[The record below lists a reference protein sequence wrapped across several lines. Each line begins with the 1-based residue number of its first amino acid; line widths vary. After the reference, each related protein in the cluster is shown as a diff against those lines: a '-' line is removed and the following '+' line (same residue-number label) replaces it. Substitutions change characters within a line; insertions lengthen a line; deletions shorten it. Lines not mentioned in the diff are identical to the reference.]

1 MMPRKKRR
9 VIVISII
16 VLLVLLF
23 IIGGICIYLYLT
35 TDSFKSNRTLFEKY
49 LAQNFN
55 VIQNFTQNK
64 SNNIDNYLNNN
75 KYTSNLS
82 VDIKYTSDSENTEN
96 NTNETNNEE
105 TTENSINNLQLN
117 INSQIDKTNQYDYK
131 DIRLA
136 YQTENVARAEYIKDN
151 TLLGIRLDGIKQFV
165 TIDNQDI
172 ESLSNK
178 ADISIDTLNQIYLL
192 SNHID
197 ISELINFT
205 EEEKETLIERYANII
220 DQNTEKESFK
230 RNNKATIEVNGVQ
243 TIANGY
249 YIETTKENFNNVLM
263 KILEQIAQDEIILN
277 KIDNIQSKLIEYNI
291 IQNNE
296 DINLRN
302 EFINYINNYI
312 TEIKNKNIGNE
323 THRITVYENNGQ
335 IVKTVIETQENTIEI
350 DVYNN
355 GTSVIIQNSK
365 LENKN
370 QTKNL
375 IKLENG
381 SQDNIQSLII
391 QYEEI
396 ENDIVKN
403 NIQFETKKELQNND
417 IDGNINLIYELD
429 GNKVEISATEFIER
443 ATEFEDKMELNEEN
457 NVTLNDLQEDQITN
471 ILNILSD
478 NINNQINNITSKVS
492 PDDLNLMLKELGFV
506 QEDIFIEEEP
516 VQVTEVERNRFNS
529 QLTFFIGEDQ
539 EANNIN
545 LLLNSIAQSLEDATI
560 ENITND
566 RGEEKLNQ
574 ITLNITR
581 NSQNDEKLQQVRNII
596 TENNGETFDVTMSYD
611 EETQLIN
618 RIFIKV
624 HQEQ

>member
-403 NIQFETKKELQNND
+403 NIKFETKKEIQNND

-574 ITLNITR
+574 ITLNINR

>member
-263 KILEQIAQDEIILN
+263 KILEQISQDEIILN

-403 NIQFETKKELQNND
+403 NIKFETKKEIQNND

-574 ITLNITR
+574 ITLNINR

>member
-365 LENKN
+365 LKNKN

-403 NIQFETKKELQNND
+403 NIKFETKKEIQNND

-478 NINNQINNITSKVS
+478 NINNKINNITSKVS

-574 ITLNITR
+574 ITLNINR

>member
-178 ADISIDTLNQIYLL
+178 TDISIDTLNQIYLL

-263 KILEQIAQDEIILN
+263 KILEQISQDEIILN

>member
-1 MMPRKKRR
+1 MMPRKKRK

-403 NIQFETKKELQNND
+403 NIKFETKKEIQNND

-574 ITLNITR
+574 ITLNINR

>member
-178 ADISIDTLNQIYLL
+178 TDISIDTLNQIYLL

-263 KILEQIAQDEIILN
+263 KILEQISQDEIILN

-403 NIQFETKKELQNND
+403 NIKFETKKEIQNND

>member
-178 ADISIDTLNQIYLL
+178 TDISIDTLNQIYLL

-403 NIQFETKKELQNND
+403 NIQFETKKEIQNND

-574 ITLNITR
+574 ITLNINR
-581 NSQNDEKLQQVRNII
+581 NLQNDEKLQQVRNII
-596 TENNGETFDVTMSYD
+596 TENNVETFDVTMSYD

>member
-178 ADISIDTLNQIYLL
+178 TDISIDTLNQIYLL

-263 KILEQIAQDEIILN
+263 KILEQISQDEIILN

-396 ENDIVKN
+396 ENDILKN

-574 ITLNITR
+574 ITLNINR

-596 TENNGETFDVTMSYD
+596 TENNVETFDVTMSYD

>member
-1 MMPRKKRR
+1 MMPRKKRK

-178 ADISIDTLNQIYLL
+178 TDISIDTLNQIYLL

-403 NIQFETKKELQNND
+403 NIQFETKKEIQNND

-574 ITLNITR
+574 ITLNINR

>member
-178 ADISIDTLNQIYLL
+178 TDISIDTLNQIYLL

-263 KILEQIAQDEIILN
+263 KILEQISQDEIILN

-529 QLTFFIGEDQ
+529 Q
-539 EANNIN
+539 
-545 LLLNSIAQSLEDATI
+545 
-560 ENITND
+560 
-566 RGEEKLNQ
+566 
-574 ITLNITR
+574 
-581 NSQNDEKLQQVRNII
+581 
-596 TENNGETFDVTMSYD
+596 
-611 EETQLIN
+611 
-618 RIFIKV
+618 
-624 HQEQ
+624 